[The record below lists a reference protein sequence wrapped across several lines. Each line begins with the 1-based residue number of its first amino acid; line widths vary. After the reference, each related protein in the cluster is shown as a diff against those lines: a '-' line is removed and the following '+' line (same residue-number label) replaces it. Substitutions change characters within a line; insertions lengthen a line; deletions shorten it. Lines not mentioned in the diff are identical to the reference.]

1 MAGISEASGQDVGKM
16 MDNWLS
22 KTGFPLITVEE
33 TEKGLKVRQNRFFAT
48 ADATVSTPRFVR
60 DFRKSSRQ
68 LTAERY
74 AAGGGPDFVA
84 RSVAAARRRLEN
96 WQVEGAFGVGLV
108 GAGDDNRDR
117 GCCEHNLQ
125 AERRDLRSL

>member
-48 ADATVSTPRFVR
+48 ADATVSIPFPTS
-60 DFRKSSRQ
+60 SSRS
-68 LTAERY
+68 RY
-74 AAGGGPDFVA
+74 
-84 RSVAAARRRLEN
+84 EK
-96 WQVEGAFGVGLV
+96 
-108 GAGDDNRDR
+108 
-117 GCCEHNLQ
+117 C
-125 AERRDLRSL
+125 